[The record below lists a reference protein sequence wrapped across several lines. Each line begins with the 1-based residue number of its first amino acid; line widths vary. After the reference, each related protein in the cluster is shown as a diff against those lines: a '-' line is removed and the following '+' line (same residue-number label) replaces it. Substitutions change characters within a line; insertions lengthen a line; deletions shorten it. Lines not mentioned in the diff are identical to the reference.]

1 MWSSHLWK
9 TMILLN
15 LYPWN
20 VTFARQD
27 STIHLP
33 PKGFTIQEDPISW
46 RLCLSVGLRCSL
58 GWCEDGVQLCSWG
71 ASWKGVFTAEA
82 KWESGRAASSLWS
95 STQPHKL
102 HQPIQMPCLWHPDQ
116 KRKHIIWNKFTRL
129 LLVAES
135 PIFQIIN
142 NWVISQ
148 NKQW

>member
-1 MWSSHLWK
+1 MKCDLCQAGLNNTSPSKRVYNPRRPHFMASLSLSWSEMLSR
-9 TMILLN
+9 M
-15 LYPWN
+15 
-20 VTFARQD
+20 V
-27 STIHLP
+27 
-33 PKGFTIQEDPISW
+33 W
-46 RLCLSVGLRCSL
+46 R
-58 GWCEDGVQLCSWG
+58 WCAVVQLG

-135 PIFQIIN
+135 PIFWIIN

-148 NKQW
+148 NKQRLNPTEHILANF